1 MSFPLRP
8 LQNWYRQLIAN
19 PKYRWWIVA
28 GTLLYVL
35 SPFDVLPDFIPFFGE
50 IDDAV
55 LVTLVATEVSQLL
68 LDRVKASKFQKL
80 LRIVN

>member
-1 MSFPLRP
+1 MSFPLRSVY
-8 LQNWYRQLIAN
+8 NWYRQLIAN

-35 SPFDVLPDFIPFFGE
+35 SPFDVIPDFIPFLGE

-68 LDRVKASKFQKL
+68 LDRVKPSKSQKSA
-80 LRIVN
+80 

>member
-1 MSFPLRP
+1 MPLPLRP
-8 LQNWYRQLIAN
+8 LYNWYRQLIAN

-35 SPFDVLPDFIPFFGE
+35 SPFDVIPDFIPFLGE

-68 LDRVKASKFQKL
+68 LDRVKASKTQKSA
-80 LRIVN
+80 